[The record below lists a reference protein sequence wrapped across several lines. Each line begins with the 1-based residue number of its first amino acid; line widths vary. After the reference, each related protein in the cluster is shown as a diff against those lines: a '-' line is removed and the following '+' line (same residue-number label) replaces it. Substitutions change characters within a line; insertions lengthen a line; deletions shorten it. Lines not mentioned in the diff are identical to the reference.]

1 MLRSL
6 LIFAALCLPMF
17 AQTRVWPWQIRDWE
31 QVRPVSGAVAGT
43 RMAVGQIRVDPAVVA
58 SWGPYAR
65 VPGPECYSVTMLND
79 VGAVTG
85 HVIRCRVYPY
95 WDGVIPVGA
104 RVAEYVVSVQ

>member
-1 MLRSL
+1 MLRSA
-6 LIFAALCLPMF
+6 LIVAVLCLPAL

-43 RMAVGQIRVDPAVVA
+43 RMAVEQIRIVPAVVA
-58 SWGPYAR
+58 SWGLYAH
-65 VPGPECYSVTMLND
+65 VPGPECYSVTLLNEAG
-79 VGAVTG
+79 VVAG

-104 RVAEYVVSVQ
+104 KVAEYVIPN